1 MSGLPSAADVA
12 DDSRP
17 VLSQRDLILL
27 SFLWFPINMFWTAML
42 QLLLPS
48 RVQDVVDPSVKGT
61 YLSIIG
67 IIGAIAT
74 TVVQLVV
81 APLSDASGNPKGR
94 RHPFI
99 IWGIGLNILVSVTFA
114 LTGNFW
120 VLAGSF
126 FGIQLFLNIA
136 NGPYQALL
144 PDNVRPSQHG
154 TASSYMGGAL
164 LVGQL
169 LGALILFT
177 LLFVHGK
184 MGVLTILMI
193 INVLLVVGALVTVRF
208 VPDRPAPPEEQVPLG
223 EAMAKLADL
232 RMKENASFFQ
242 LLYSRFFINLA
253 YNTAV
258 YLLAYYL
265 QDVFYLPVALASG
278 KVGAEAVAAAKHDAE
293 GFIPILLVAVTL
305 AGLGGTLLAAQG
317 LKRMTMKQLVYI
329 CCAFIAIAAGIFA
342 VAPTL
347 AVVLIVACVFG
358 AAWGGFQ
365 AVDWALAV
373 NLLPRGGAARYM
385 AIWHVC
391 MTVPQILAPT
401 FGILADALNS
411 RFAATMGMG
420 VGWRAAFLATVIYIA
435 LGAFL
440 LRPVQEKPVEET
452 PERREEAKEVEA
464 DR

>member
-1 MSGLPSAADVA
+1 MSGIPPAADSA

-17 VLSQRDLILL
+17 LLSQRDLVLL

-48 RVQDVVDPSVKGT
+48 RVQEVVDPSVKGT
-61 YLSIIG
+61 YIAIIG
-67 IIGAIAT
+67 IIGAVAT

-99 IWGIGLNILVSVTFA
+99 VWGIGLNILVSVTFA

-120 VLAGSF
+120 VLAASF

-154 TASSYMGGAL
+154 AASSFMGGAL

-177 LLFVHGK
+177 LLFIKGTA
-184 MGVLTILMI
+184 GVLTILMV
-193 INVLLVVGALVTVRF
+193 INALLVVGAILTVRY

-232 RMKENASFFQ
+232 RVQENKSFFQ
-242 LLYSRFFINLA
+242 LLSSRFFINLA

-265 QDVFYLPVALASG
+265 QDVFYLPEALAAG
-278 KVGAEAVAAAKHDAE
+278 KTGKEAVEAAKHGAE
-293 GFIPILLVAVTL
+293 GFVPVLLVAVTL
-305 AGLGGTLLAAQG
+305 AGLAGTLAAAYG
-317 LKRMTMKQLVYI
+317 LKRMTMKNLVYV
-329 CCAFIAIAAGIFA
+329 CCAFIAVAAGIFA
-342 VAPTL
+342 VAPNLT
-347 AVVLIVACVFG
+347 VVLIVACVFG

-373 NLLPRGGAARYM
+373 NLLPTGGAARYM

-401 FGILADALNS
+401 FGILADFLNKHY
-411 RFAATMGMG
+411 AATMGAG

-440 LRPVQEKPVEET
+440 LRPVKEKPVGE
-452 PERREEAKEVEA
+452 ERRAAGPVAASEG
-464 DR
+464 